1 MEKLQIEA
9 VVRDPKAEIRK
20 NLEKQGLIPAEL
32 YGHGIANLHLSINQN
47 AFSKLLRKAGESTII
62 EVKAPDGVHNVLIH
76 DVQKHYLNSSPQHV
90 DFYEVKMTEKLTAT
104 VALEFMGEA
113 DAVKVLGG
121 TLVKVLSEVEVEC
134 LPADLPHNIEVDISV
149 LKTFADTIEVKNL
162 KVSDKVTIQTDAEE
176 LVVKVQ
182 PPRDVEAELAEPVGD
197 IDVSKVEGVADKE
210 PGDDAAAGDD
220 AKGTAPEPADEKQ

>member
-1 MEKLQIEA
+1 MDKFQITAKARDPQTEVSTKLQ
-9 VVRDPKAEIRK
+9 EI
-20 NLEKQGLIPAEL
+20 GFIPAEL

-47 AFSKLLRKAGESTII
+47 EFEKVLRKAGESTII
-62 EVKAPDGVHNVLIH
+62 EVQAPDGMHNVLIH
-76 DVQKHYLNSSPQHV
+76 DVQKHYLNSLPIHV

-104 VALEFMGEA
+104 VALEFIGEA

-134 LPADLPHNIEVDISV
+134 LPADLPHNIEVDIST

-162 KVSDKVTIQTDAEE
+162 KVSDKVAIQTDAAE

-197 IDVSKVEGVADKE
+197 VDVSQVEGVADKE
-210 PGDDAAAGDD
+210 PVAEGDVAAAP
-220 AKGTAPEPADEKQ
+220 TDEKQ